1 MMAVLLDVV
10 DPEKNKKLD
19 DGGEHEDIWHDD
31 EDGGDNDG
39 MSCQVAN
46 SNDLLHTGILLMHMP
61 HVLFLRLFCIRTTR
75 D

>member
-46 SNDLLHTGILLMHMP
+46 SNDLLHTGILLMRMP
-61 HVLFLRLFCIRTTR
+61 PCTLPPPVLY
-75 D
+75 